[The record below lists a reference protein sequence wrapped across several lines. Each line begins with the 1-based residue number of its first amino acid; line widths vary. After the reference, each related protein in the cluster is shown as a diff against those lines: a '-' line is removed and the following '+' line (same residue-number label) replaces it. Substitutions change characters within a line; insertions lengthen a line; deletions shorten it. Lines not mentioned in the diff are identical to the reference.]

1 MKEKRKF
8 DFDTFYKIYIIVFL
22 FLYVIAFMQGCGS
35 IKANALD
42 NSNYEYVTQFK
53 NTKNGYVI
61 LAYNNNLYAITS
73 NNKSCEFYYSFSS
86 QSINIGSKNGN
97 SLNFGD
103 KVTLYKYNQEDKV
116 WDLENESNEHI
127 IISGISKVNFLDSS
141 SNVYSYDGENF
152 EKTVFQK
159 VGQQG
164 IVRLFNTNY
173 VNLGTILKEV
183 KSLVPLVLTFTILII
198 AFYKGLSFLQK
209 MLKI

>member
-22 FLYVIAFMQGCGS
+22 LIYVIVFMQGCGS
-35 IKANALD
+35 IKANALS
-42 NSNYEYVTQFK
+42 NSNYEYITQFK
-53 NTKNGYVI
+53 DNKNGYVI
-61 LAYNNNLYAITS
+61 LEYNNNLYAITS
-73 NNKSCEFYYSFSS
+73 NNKNCEFYYSFSS
-86 QSINIGSKNGN
+86 QSINIGSKNNN

-103 KVTLYKYNQEDKV
+103 KVTLYKYNKENKK
-116 WDLENESNEHI
+116 WDVESENNEHV

-141 SNVYSYDGENF
+141 SDVYQYNGENF
-152 EKTVFQK
+152 EKTVFTK

-164 IVRLFNTNY
+164 IVRLFNESY

-183 KSLVPLVLTFTILII
+183 KTLVPMVLTFIILII
-198 AFYKGLSFLQK
+198 SFYKGLSFLQK

>member
-22 FLYVIAFMQGCGS
+22 FIYVVLFFQGCGT
-35 IKANALD
+35 IKVNALD
-42 NSNYEYVTQFK
+42 SNNYEYVTQFK
-53 NTKNGYVI
+53 NTKNGYII
-61 LAYNNNLYAITS
+61 LEYNNNLYAITS
-73 NNKSCEFYYSFSS
+73 DNKGCEFYYSFSS

-103 KVTLYKYNQEDKV
+103 KVTLYKYNQENKK
-116 WDLENESNEHI
+116 WDNVQENNEHI

-141 SNVYSYDGENF
+141 SNVYVYDGENF
-152 EKTVFQK
+152 EKTVFTK

-164 IVRLFNTNY
+164 IVRLFNVNY

-183 KSLVPLVLTFTILII
+183 KSLVPLVLTFIILII

-209 MLKI
+209 MLRI

>member
-22 FLYVIAFMQGCGS
+22 LIYVVLFFQGCGT
-35 IKANALD
+35 IKVNALD
-42 NSNYEYVTQFK
+42 NNNYEYVTQFVD
-53 NTKNGYVI
+53 TKNGYVI
-61 LAYNNNLYAITS
+61 LEYNNNLYAITS

-86 QSINIGSKNGN
+86 QSINVGSKNEN

-103 KVTLYKYNQEDKV
+103 KVTLYKYNQENKK
-116 WDLENESNEHI
+116 WDVESENNEHVV
-127 IISGISKVNFLDSS
+127 ISGISNVNFLDSS
-141 SNVYSYDGENF
+141 SSVYAYDGETF
-152 EKTVFQK
+152 ENVVFQQ

-164 IVRLFNTNY
+164 IVRLFNASY

-183 KSLVPLVLTFTILII
+183 KSLVPLVLTFIILII
-198 AFYKGLSFLQK
+198 SFYKGLSFLQK